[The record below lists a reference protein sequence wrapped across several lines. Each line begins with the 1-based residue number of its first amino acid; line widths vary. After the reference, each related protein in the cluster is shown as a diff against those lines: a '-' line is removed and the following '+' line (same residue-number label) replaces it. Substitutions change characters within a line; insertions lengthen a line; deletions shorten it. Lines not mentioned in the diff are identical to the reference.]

1 MRVIREKINRQ
12 GKREVTVVLDS
23 TETPKAF
30 DQSAFYKMGY
40 PVEDVVGGHIILD
53 AERVTWCSLG
63 QEWAS

>member
-23 TETPKAF
+23 TETLKAF

-53 AERVTWCSLG
+53 AEQVTWCSLSQG
-63 QEWAS
+63 WVS